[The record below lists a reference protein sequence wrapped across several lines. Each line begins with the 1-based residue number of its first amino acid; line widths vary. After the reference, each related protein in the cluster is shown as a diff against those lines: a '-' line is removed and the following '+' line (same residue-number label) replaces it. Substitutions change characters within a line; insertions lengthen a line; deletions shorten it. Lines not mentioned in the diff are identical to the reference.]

1 MLTFALSISKIRTD
15 TMKTNNRLFI
25 LLLIAV
31 LTIIPF
37 LCLTEFNSKG
47 EPREAVVALSM
58 LKEGNWILPV
68 NNGGDIP
75 YKPPFFH
82 WLIALFSLVSGRV
95 TEFTSRLPSA
105 LALIAMTA
113 GVYTF
118 YRKRRDERTAF
129 VTALLTLTAFEVH
142 RAGMNC
148 RVDMVLTALIVG
160 ALLLLYRWFERGSKG
175 VPLWAVLCMSGAA
188 CTKGPVGIL
197 LPCLVMGIFMLM
209 RGARF
214 WRTFFQMFLF
224 GLLAC
229 ILPALW
235 YVAAWRQ
242 GGDNFLSMVYDE
254 NFGRFTGSMSYDSH
268 VHPFTY
274 NFVTVISGWLPW
286 TLLMLLGA
294 LVAPRRKLGGLLKRF
309 KELDSVELFTWLAFL
324 IIFVF
329 YCIPKSK
336 RSVYL
341 LPIYPFMAWL
351 MAEYIIY
358 LVKVHVKIVKGYAGF
373 IATLGIVLTLLLFA
387 VGVNLLPDSMFHGK
401 HAADNIAMMQALAGF
416 RNCWWQ
422 VILALLPVAAGLS
435 IWHFLFQ
442 KEGKWTSSHLTQYL
456 FICVFSIF
464 IALDGVILPRVLS
477 VKSDKMLA
485 ERLVQR
491 YYGTPI
497 YSYMSIDMMHFFCTN
512 FYAEDCIGQFE
523 QGRHN
528 GHASNGENNIH
539 TPISGVVMIPAH
551 DCQQFLDRYKAKYNF
566 TLDMKTDNKCGDAHD
581 TVYIYRFKHKK
592 FNQLIKQH

>member
-1 MLTFALSISKIRTD
+1 
-15 TMKTNNRLFI
+15 MKTNNRLFF

-118 YRKRRDERTAF
+118 YRKRRDESTAF

-160 ALLLLYRWFERGSKG
+160 ALLLLYRWFERGGKG
-175 VPLWAVLCMSGAA
+175 VPFWAVLCMSGAA

-214 WRTFFQMFLF
+214 WRTLFQMILF
-224 GLLAC
+224 GLLSC

-235 YVAAWRQ
+235 YVAAWKQ
-242 GGDNFLSMVYDE
+242 GGDNFLLLVYEE
-254 NFGRFTGSMSYDSH
+254 NFGRFTGTMSYDSH

-274 NFVTVISGWLPW
+274 NFVSVISGWLPW

-294 LVAPRRKLGGLLKRF
+294 FVAPWRKLGNSLKRF
-309 KELDSVELFTWLAFL
+309 KEMDSVELFTWLSFL
-324 IIFVF
+324 VIFVF

-351 MAEYIIY
+351 MAEYITY
-358 LVKVHVKIVKGYAGF
+358 LVKTHIKLVKGYAGF
-373 IATLGIVLTLLLFA
+373 MATLGIVLTLALFT
-387 VGVNLLPDSMFHGK
+387 VGANLLPDSMFHGK
-401 HAADNIAMMQALAGF
+401 HAADNIAMVQALAGF
-416 RNCWWQ
+416 RTCWWQ
-422 VILALLPVAAGLS
+422 AVLALLPVAAGLS
-435 IWHFLFQ
+435 IWRFLFQ
-442 KEGKWTSSHLTQYL
+442 KEGKWTSLHLVEYL

-464 IALDGVILPRVLS
+464 IALDGVILPRVLNI
-477 VKSDKMLA
+477 KSDKMLA

-491 YYGTPI
+491 YYGTRI
-497 YSYMSIDMMHFFCTN
+497 YSYMSADMMHFFCAN
-512 FYAEDCIGQFE
+512 FYADDCIGQFE

-528 GHASNGENNIH
+528 GLAANGKNGIH
-539 TPISGVVMIPAH
+539 TPISGVVMVPAH
-551 DCQQFLDRYKAKYNF
+551 DSQLFLERYKNKYNF
-566 TLDMKTDNKCGDAHD
+566 TLDMKTDGKCEDAHD
-581 TVYIYRFKHKK
+581 TVYVYRFKHKN